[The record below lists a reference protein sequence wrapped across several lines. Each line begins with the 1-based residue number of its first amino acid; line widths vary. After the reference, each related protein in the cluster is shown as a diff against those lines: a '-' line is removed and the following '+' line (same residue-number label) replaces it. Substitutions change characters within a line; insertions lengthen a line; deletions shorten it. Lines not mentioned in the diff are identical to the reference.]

1 MAETKA
7 KRTLAQKLLELQK
20 TVVKLS
26 KNEKGYDYKF
36 VSGSKLLSFIRPAM
50 DELSLL
56 LVPDT
61 VSVDQQIVKT
71 LEAIPASGNYKGRA
85 EKYEVLVT
93 LTKTFTWIDAE
104 TGESLKTTFISQG
117 CNGWDKAIGSA
128 ETYAERYFILKFFHI
143 ATDEDDVDMVNAI
156 RSNQNDKD
164 QTAAGTQPAGTQRR
178 TNRTVQKTTP
188 TPAAPTPAA
197 PTPAAPAPAQPQAA
211 AEDLV
216 KKAAETRAK
225 WVRAIAEGVKTKSG
239 KNPLDA
245 FIESYHPSEQEL
257 AELDADVMQYRLEH
271 NIRANSINA

>member
-1 MAETKA
+1 MADTKA

-20 TVVKLS
+20 TVVRLS

-164 QTAAGTQPAGTQRR
+164 LTASGIQPAGTQRR
-178 TNRTVQKTTP
+178 TNRTVSTP
-188 TPAAPTPAA
+188 
-197 PTPAAPAPAQPQAA
+197 APAPAPAPQENLA
-211 AEDLV
+211 
-216 KKAAETRAK
+216 KKAAERRAN
-225 WVRAIAEGVKTKSG
+225 WVRAIAEGVKTRSG
-239 KNPLDA
+239 MAPLDA
-245 FIESYHPSEQEL
+245 FIKNFNPSEEEL
-257 AELDADVMQYRLEH
+257 AELDAEVMQYRLEH
-271 NIRANSINA
+271 NIPANSINA